1 MRGLGKKQFSLTGYA
16 ERQNFS
22 AKRPGDSRH
31 SSLDA
36 QSYIYGR
43 IPLSNWQYQQSV
55 RLPYPTGKTAGG
67 LDGPGGSD
75 TIETVAMQLTFDL
88 TRAKIPAFPNLLEEL
103 LLDFRSFFFFP
114 LPVQAVLQQ
123 YSFVAFDFH
132 EYVTFY

>member
-1 MRGLGKKQFSLTGYA
+1 MAPVDL
-16 ERQNFS
+16 
-22 AKRPGDSRH
+22 
-31 SSLDA
+31 
-36 QSYIYGR
+36 
-43 IPLSNWQYQQSV
+43 
-55 RLPYPTGKTAGG
+55 
-67 LDGPGGSD
+67 D

-88 TRAKIPAFPNLLEEL
+88 TRAKIPAFPHLLEEL